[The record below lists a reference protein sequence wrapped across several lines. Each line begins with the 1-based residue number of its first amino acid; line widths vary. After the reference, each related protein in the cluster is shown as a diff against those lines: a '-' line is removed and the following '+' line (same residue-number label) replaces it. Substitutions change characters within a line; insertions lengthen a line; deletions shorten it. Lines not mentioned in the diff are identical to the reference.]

1 MIIDFK
7 YHVASLV
14 AVFLAL
20 GIGILVGS
28 SFLGENVNEAIIQ
41 QQKQIVSNLN
51 RDFEQ
56 MRQDHKVAQEE
67 IEAYKSDLNIS
78 KQFEEQVLP
87 ALFSGKLAGKQIAV
101 IETNSYDFHDDWIET
116 LGMTGANVVSITTV
130 LEGFDLSQEE
140 TRNSIKTKLML
151 KDASEAAV
159 SQELA
164 REIAEGIISAQNL
177 ENLHYFEQLGLI
189 KNSGEYGVPINAVI
203 FVGGSQ
209 EEVGER
215 CANLDLPMMNYFLER
230 NIPVFGVETSD
241 VAYSYMKEY
250 QKLKVSTVD
259 NIDMIPGQLSLVMS
273 VYGKPGNYGIKS
285 TARQLMPEVQ

>member
-87 ALFSGKLAGKQIAV
+87 TLFSGKLAEKQIAV
-101 IETNSYDFHDDWIET
+101 IETNSYGFHDDWIEN
-116 LGMTGANVVSITTV
+116 LGITGANVVSITAV
-130 LEGFDLSQEE
+130 LDGFDLSQEE
-140 TRNSIKTKLML
+140 IRNSIKTKLML
-151 KDASEAAV
+151 KDDSEGAV

-189 KNSGEYGVPINAVI
+189 KNSGDYGVPIDAVI

-209 EEVGER
+209 EEVGQR
-215 CANLDLPMMNYFLER
+215 CANLDIPMMNYFLER

-273 VYGKPGNYGIKS
+273 VYGKPGNYGIKT

>member
-28 SFLGENVNEAIIQ
+28 SFLGDNVNEAIIQ
-41 QQKQIVSNLN
+41 QQKQIVNNLN

-67 IEAYKSDLNIS
+67 IEAYKSALNIS
-78 KQFEEQVLP
+78 KQFEKQILPVL
-87 ALFSGKLAGKQIAV
+87 FTGKLTDKQIAV
-101 IETNSYDFHDDWIET
+101 IETNSYGFHEDWIET
-116 LGMTGANVVSITTV
+116 LRMAGANVVSVTSV
-130 LEGFDLSQEE
+130 LEGFDLSQKDIR
-140 TRNSIKTKLML
+140 TSIKTKLML
-151 KDASEAAV
+151 KDDTEAAV
-159 SQELA
+159 SRELA
-164 REIAEGIISAQNL
+164 REIAEGVISAQNL
-177 ENLHYFEQLGLI
+177 ENLQYFEQLGLI
-189 KNSGEYGVPINAVI
+189 QNSGEYGVPIDGVV

-209 EEVGER
+209 EEFGDR
-215 CANLDLPMMNYFLER
+215 CANFDLPMMNYFLER
-230 NIPVFGVETSD
+230 NVPVYGVETSD

-250 QKLKVSTVD
+250 QRLKVTTID

-273 VYGKPGNYGIKS
+273 VYGKPGNYGIKT
-285 TARQLMPEVQ
+285 TARQLMPELQ

>member
-67 IEAYKSDLNIS
+67 IESYKSALNIS
-78 KQFEEQVLP
+78 KQFEDQVLP
-87 ALFSGKLAGKQIAV
+87 ALFSGKLAGKNIAV
-101 IETNSYDFHDDWIET
+101 IETNNYDFHDDWIDT
-116 LGMTGANVVSITTV
+116 MGMTGANVVSITTV
-130 LEGFDLSQEE
+130 LEGFNLSQEE
-140 TRNSIKTKLML
+140 IRNSIKTKLML
-151 KDASEAAV
+151 KDASEGAV

-164 REIAEGIISAQNL
+164 REIAEGVISAQNL

-189 KNSGEYGVPINAVI
+189 KNSGEYGVPIDAVI

-215 CANLDLPMMNYFLER
+215 CANFDLPMMNYFLER
-230 NIPVFGVETSD
+230 NVPVFGVETSN

-273 VYGKPGNYGIKS
+273 VYGKPGNYGIKT

>member
-273 VYGKPGNYGIKS
+273 VYGKPGNYGIKT

>member
-1 MIIDFK
+1 
-7 YHVASLV
+7 
-14 AVFLAL
+14 L
-20 GIGILVGS
+20 GD
-28 SFLGENVNEAIIQ
+28 NVNDAIIQ
-41 QQKQIVSNLN
+41 QQKQMVNNLN

-67 IEAYKSDLNIS
+67 IESYKSALNIS
-78 KQFEEQVLP
+78 KQFEDQVLP
-87 ALFSGKLAGKQIAV
+87 ALLSGKLAGKNIAV
-101 IETNSYDFHDDWIET
+101 IETSNYDFHNDWIDT
-116 LGMTGANVVSITTV
+116 MGMTGANVVSITTV

-151 KDASEAAV
+151 KDASEGAV

-164 REIAEGIISAQNL
+164 REIAEGVISAQNL

-189 KNSGEYGVPINAVI
+189 KNSGEYGVPIDAVI

-230 NIPVFGVETSD
+230 NVPVFGVETSD

-273 VYGKPGNYGIKS
+273 VYGKPGNYGIKT
-285 TARQLMPEVQ
+285 TARQLMPDVQ

>member
-67 IEAYKSDLNIS
+67 IESYKSALNIS
-78 KQFEEQVLP
+78 KQFEDQVLP
-87 ALFSGKLAGKQIAV
+87 ALLSGKLAGKNIAV
-101 IETNSYDFHDDWIET
+101 IETSNYDFHNDWIDT
-116 LGMTGANVVSITTV
+116 MGMTGANVVSITTV

-151 KDASEAAV
+151 KDASEGAV

-164 REIAEGIISAQNL
+164 REIAEGVISAQNL

-189 KNSGEYGVPINAVI
+189 KNSGEYGVPIDAVI

-230 NIPVFGVETSD
+230 NVPVFGVETSD

-273 VYGKPGNYGIKS
+273 VYGKPGNYGIKT
-285 TARQLMPEVQ
+285 TARQLMPDVQ